1 MNEQIIKEN
10 RAKTRVTA
18 SLLSHHRRLLS
29 RSISSLTPHISSV
42 GFNDRFDRLD
52 EELRSRGFNQL
63 KIEKYFGDEWFC
75 PTQSTA
81 IAIPFW
87 LADKRLMQIE
97 RELVGFVEGETD
109 DEFMRLMRHEA
120 GHCVD
125 HAYRLSKR
133 SDWRK
138 IFGDPG
144 MDYDPDSVPTMAG
157 HPDFVENLSG
167 GYAQTHPD
175 EDFAETFAVWLAPS
189 FGQNGFKSNWRQ
201 TYRNRPVALKKLLF
215 VDQLMQE
222 VCEKKPR
229 KLTNQK
235 ICNARRMRKSLEK
248 YYSERLR
255 HLENTPYSNAP
266 LH

>member
-1 MNEQIIKEN
+1 MKEQIIKEN
-10 RAKTRVTA
+10 RAKTCVKA
-18 SLLSHHRRLLS
+18 PLLSSHRRLLS
-29 RSISSLTPHISSV
+29 RSVSSLTPHISSV

-52 EELRSRGFNQL
+52 KELGDRGIKQL

-87 LADKRLMQIE
+87 LADEKLMQIE

-109 DEFMRLMRHEA
+109 DEFMRLLRHEA

-125 HAYRLSKR
+125 HAYGLSKR
-133 SDWRK
+133 GDWRK

-144 MDYDPDSVPTMAG
+144 VNYDPDSAATIPG

-167 GYAQTHPD
+167 GYAQTHPE
-175 EDFAETFAVWLAPS
+175 EDFAETFAVWLATS
-189 FGQNGFKSNWRQ
+189 GNERGFKASWSQ
-201 TYRNRPVALKKLLF
+201 IYRSRPAALRKLLF

-222 VCEKKPR
+222 VCNKKPK

-235 ICNARRMRKSLEK
+235 ICNARRIRKSLGK
-248 YYSERLR
+248 YYSERLQ
-255 HLENTPYSNAP
+255 HLEKTPYSNAS

>member
-1 MNEQIIKEN
+1 MKQYVIKNKAEIL
-10 RAKTRVTA
+10 RLPMALQQKYK
-18 SLLSHHRRLLS
+18 SLLSRPV
-29 RSISSLTPHISSV
+29 SSLTPPIQTV
-42 GFNDRFDRLD
+42 GFDGLFEQLD
-52 EELRSRGFNQL
+52 SELKAKGL
-63 KIEKYFGDEWFC
+63 IHLGIETYFGDEWFC

-87 LADKRLMQIE
+87 LADERLKQIE

-133 SDWRK
+133 SDWRN
-138 IFGDPG
+138 IFGDPTIY
-144 MDYDPDSVPTMAG
+144 YDPDSVPTILE

-167 GYAQTHPD
+167 GYAQTHPE

-189 FGQNGFKSNWRQ
+189 LGQNGFKSNWRQ

-222 VCEKKPR
+222 VCEKKPK

-248 YYSERLR
+248 YYSERLQ
-255 HLENTPYSNAP
+255 HLEKTRYPNAP